1 MSTPE
6 DRAAYIAGMRRL
18 MDILEANPDLPLPE
32 QHHQQPVTWWMVSAG
47 PREIA
52 AVESILGGPLAGHID
67 PEHDNWFNLDGELGG
82 MRIRIRGWATSVAER
97 RVTGTRTVEDVEW
110 VRLPA
115 EDPAGSAD
123 EDEEPQS

>member
-1 MSTPE
+1 MSAPE

-18 MDILEANPDLPLPE
+18 MDILEASPDLPLPE
-32 QHHQQPVTWWMVSAG
+32 QHHRQPVTWWLTLGTPQQV
-47 PREIA
+47 A
-52 AVESILGGPLAGHID
+52 ALEAALGVTLAGSID
-67 PEHDNWFNLDGELGG
+67 EDVTYYNLDGDLDG
-82 MRIRIRGWATSVAER
+82 MKVRVKAWATKVAER

-123 EDEEPQS
+123 EDEEPQP